1 MVNLEMVRDYHLLN
15 LYAGKAQITLYNG
28 TFNYEGELDEDDKPC
43 GYGCTMK
50 YGIKFNGTWFDGKE
64 HGVCKFCISM
74 IYLSLNANYKGK
86 VIYSDGD
93 TVISEYK
100 NGQEHG
106 RATLY
111 GNR

>member
-1 MVNLEMVRDYHLLN
+1 M
-15 LYAGKAQITLYNG
+15 
-28 TFNYEGELDEDDKPC
+28 ELGSMEKN
-43 GYGCTMK
+43 ME
-50 YGIKFNGTWFDGKE
+50 FVSFA
-64 HGVCKFCISM
+64 FRM
-74 IYLSLNANYKGK
+74 IYLSPNANYKGK

>member
-1 MVNLEMVRDYHLLN
+1 MDMFCLCLSRSGQMVNLEMVRDYHLLN

-74 IYLSLNANYKGK
+74 IYLSLNAKC
-86 VIYSDGD
+86 
-93 TVISEYK
+93 
-100 NGQEHG
+100 
-106 RATLY
+106 
-111 GNR
+111 